1 MGGGAKI
8 KTKLKK
14 STGSSCSSLANNNKQ
29 NGGCSG
35 VDQADLDDVTT
46 SPDSDGGSKTPTN
59 ASSKIKV
66 RQCRRFFSSIFPRS
80 IFFRRRPLD
89 ICLVQGFCFIHSEAI
104 FEKEA
109 QRMV

>member
-29 NGGCSG
+29 NGGCAG

-66 RQCRRFFSSIFPRS
+66 RQSRRFFFLVYLQGV
-80 IFFRRRPLD
+80 FF
-89 ICLVQGFCFIHSEAI
+89 SE
-104 FEKEA
+104 ED
-109 QRMV
+109 R